1 MLFSQQSRNIKRYFK
16 IFEQHIIIEKN
27 NKLNGKRR
35 LHTIAHR
42 MCLRKPGKI
51 KKFNSNRI

>member
-16 IFEQHIIIEKN
+16 IFEQHITIEKN

-42 MCLRKPGKI
+42 MRLRKPGKI
-51 KKFNSNRI
+51 KKVNSNRI